1 MHSVGWIHKFLRA
14 TPSSRRSVLWS
25 LKVLNQRSLFLQ
37 TVHFRK
43 ASLVS
48 FKFPRDSILN
58 SVLDKLFQD
67 SRLNSVLD
75 KRQMI
80 IALDGKD

>member
-1 MHSVGWIHKFLRA
+1 M
-14 TPSSRRSVLWS
+14 
-25 LKVLNQRSLFLQ
+25 
-37 TVHFRK
+37 
-43 ASLVS
+43 
-48 FKFPRDSILN
+48 LN
-58 SVLDKLFQD
+58 SVLDKLLQD

>member
-1 MHSVGWIHKFLRA
+1 M
-14 TPSSRRSVLWS
+14 SS
-25 LKVLNQRSLFLQ
+25 
-37 TVHFRK
+37 HDIRK
-43 ASLVS
+43 AYRYLQVCRQASFVS

-58 SVLDKLFQD
+58 SVLDKLLQD
-67 SRLNSVLD
+67 SRLHSVLD